1 MLNEM
6 HIGQPI
12 ASERQKHL
20 LSSRR
25 VMEEKAKAKAKT
37 EKEKEEAKE
46 AEEKVAQQQQ
56 QFQLLHRQLP
66 QHQLRAPRH
75 PPLSPPPSL
84 PRSPSTHALGGLRTS
99 RTCP

>member
-6 HIGQPI
+6 RIGQPI

-37 EKEKEEAKE
+37 EKEKEETKE
-46 AEEKVAQQQQ
+46 EDEKVAQQQQ
-56 QFQLLHRQLP
+56 QQQQQQQHR
-66 QHQLRAPRH
+66 LRAPRH